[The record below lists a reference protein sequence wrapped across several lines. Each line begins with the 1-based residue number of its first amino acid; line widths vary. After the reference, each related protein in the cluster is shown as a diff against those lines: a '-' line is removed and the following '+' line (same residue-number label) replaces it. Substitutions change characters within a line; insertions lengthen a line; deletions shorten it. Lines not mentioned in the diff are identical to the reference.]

1 MIKMVN
7 FWNLS
12 VTENFCCSSYFSA
25 CEHNHCFVFLFVL
38 YFLNIAEQSN
48 VWTVGDCQ
56 IRNTEHFNLMKAFT
70 SQGDLFVL

>member
-1 MIKMVN
+1 MLLRIFAVLLTFLPVN
-7 FWNLS
+7 ITIVLF
-12 VTENFCCSSYFSA
+12 FC
-25 CEHNHCFVFLFVL
+25 LFL